1 MFLLVT
7 DQSEKYY
14 GTDYHAVAMR
24 RGSYRPLKLC
34 CIRLTVK
41 QVDPSFIRS
50 FVRSFIRSFF
60 LYHVG
65 LG

>member
-1 MFLLVT
+1 ML
-7 DQSEKYY
+7 SRCAEAAYI
-14 GTDYHAVAMR
+14 G
-24 RGSYRPLKLC
+24 YRPLKLC